1 MDKHAYFPPLAIKQ
15 IANVMAIQN
24 PSAPNYLKGPELVNM
39 FNALGYP
46 DVYTFKEGRGILTVD
61 YGEGLSR
68 LTYATKRLEDLNKA
82 CQIPEALQEFTKRIH
97 QPLEFI
103 ETLQRVLKPWKLEN
117 FVPKIETEVFQ
128 VNNDGLN
135 KPDVAGDEKPKI
147 AEVSIIDKKNEN
159 KVKQYDARKRSQE
172 ESILGKIPEGHPVVF
187 ISYSWDSPEHK
198 VWVAKLADDLT
209 SKGIYV
215 LFDDYLDSG
224 TTLPMFME
232 YGIERSDKVLI
243 IGTPKY
249 KEKCTGVSS
258 GVAFEDT
265 IIRSSMFQDLGTK
278 KFIPCL
284 REGGFIESFPLIL
297 SGCKGHDFSKDDNYD
312 ETIDNLCRDIYGKPR
327 RVRPQLGEIPDYAKE

>member
-1 MDKHAYFPPLAIKQ
+1 MDNHAYFPPLAIKQ
-15 IANVMAIQN
+15 IASVMAIQN
-24 PSAPNYLKGPELVNM
+24 PFAPNYLKGPELVNM

-46 DVYTFKEGRGILTVD
+46 DAYTFNEGRGILTVD

-82 CQIPEALQEFTKRIH
+82 CQIPEALQEFTKRIQ

-103 ETLQRVLKPWKLEN
+103 ETLQRVLKPWKLEK

-135 KPDVAGDEKPKI
+135 MPDEVGYEKPKI
-147 AEVSIIDKKNEN
+147 AEVSIENINEN
-159 KVKQYDARKRSQE
+159 KVKQYDARKRLLE
-172 ESILGKIPEGHPVVF
+172 ESILGMIPEGHPVVF

-198 VWVAKLADDLT
+198 VWVAKFADDLT

-249 KEKCTGVSS
+249 KEKCTGMSS

-265 IIRSSMFQDLGTK
+265 IIRSSMFQNFGTK
-278 KFIPCL
+278 K
-284 REGGFIESFPLIL
+284 
-297 SGCKGHDFSKDDNYD
+297 
-312 ETIDNLCRDIYGKPR
+312 IYL
-327 RVRPQLGEIPDYAKE
+327 V

>member
-1 MDKHAYFPPLAIKQ
+1 MDNHAYFPPLAIKQ
-15 IANVMAIQN
+15 IASVMAIQN

-46 DVYTFKEGRGILTVD
+46 DAYTFNEGRGILTVD

-82 CQIPEALQEFTKRIH
+82 CQIPEALQEFPKRI
-97 QPLEFI
+97 QQSLEFI
-103 ETLQRVLKPWKLEN
+103 ETLQRVLKPWKLEK

-135 KPDVAGDEKPKI
+135 MPDEVGYEKPKI
-147 AEVSIIDKKNEN
+147 AEVSIENINEN
-159 KVKQYDARKRSQE
+159 KVKQYDARKRLLE
-172 ESILGKIPEGHPVVF
+172 ESILGMIPEGHPVVF

-198 VWVAKLADDLT
+198 VWVAKFADDLT

-249 KEKCTGVSS
+249 KEKCTGMSS

-265 IIRSSMFQDLGTK
+265 IIRSSMFQNFGTK
-278 KFIPCL
+278 K
-284 REGGFIESFPLIL
+284 
-297 SGCKGHDFSKDDNYD
+297 
-312 ETIDNLCRDIYGKPR
+312 IYL
-327 RVRPQLGEIPDYAKE
+327 V

>member
-1 MDKHAYFPPLAIKQ
+1 MDNHAYFPPLAIKQ

-46 DVYTFKEGRGILTVD
+46 DAYTFNEGRGILTVD

-82 CQIPEALQEFTKRIH
+82 CQIPEALQEFTKRIK

-103 ETLQRVLKPWKLEN
+103 ETLQRVLKPWRLEK

-135 KPDVAGDEKPKI
+135 MPDEVGYEKPKI
-147 AEVSIIDKKNEN
+147 AEVSIENINEN
-159 KVKQYDARKRSQE
+159 KVKQYDARKRLLE
-172 ESILGKIPEGHPVVF
+172 ESILGMIPEGHPVVF

-198 VWVAKLADDLT
+198 VWVAKFADDLT

-215 LFDDYLDSG
+215 LFDYYLDSG

-249 KEKCTGVSS
+249 KEKCTGMSS

-265 IIRSSMFQDLGTK
+265 IIRSSMFQNLGTK
-278 KFIPCL
+278 KICL
-284 REGGFIESFPLIL
+284 
-297 SGCKGHDFSKDDNYD
+297 
-312 ETIDNLCRDIYGKPR
+312 
-327 RVRPQLGEIPDYAKE
+327 V

>member
-1 MDKHAYFPPLAIKQ
+1 MDNHAYFPPLAIKQ
-15 IANVMAIQN
+15 IASVMAIQN
-24 PSAPNYLKGPELVNM
+24 LSAPNYLKGPELVNM

-46 DVYTFKEGRGILTVD
+46 DAYTFNEGRGILTVD

-82 CQIPEALQEFTKRIH
+82 CQIPEALQEFPKRIQ

-103 ETLQRVLKPWKLEN
+103 ETLQRVLKPWKLEK

-135 KPDVAGDEKPKI
+135 MPDEVGYEKPKI
-147 AEVSIIDKKNEN
+147 AEVSIENINEN
-159 KVKQYDARKRSQE
+159 KVKQYDARKRLLE
-172 ESILGKIPEGHPVVF
+172 ESILGMIPEGHPVVF

-198 VWVAKLADDLT
+198 VWVAKFADDLT

-249 KEKCTGVSS
+249 KEKCTGMSS

-265 IIRSSMFQDLGTK
+265 IIRSSMFQNFGTK
-278 KFIPCL
+278 K
-284 REGGFIESFPLIL
+284 
-297 SGCKGHDFSKDDNYD
+297 
-312 ETIDNLCRDIYGKPR
+312 IYL
-327 RVRPQLGEIPDYAKE
+327 V

>member
-39 FNALGYP
+39 FNAFGYP

-82 CQIPEALQEFTKRIH
+82 CQIPEALQEFTKRIQ

-232 YGIERSDKVLI
+232 YGIERSDRVLI

-249 KEKCTGVSS
+249 KEKCTGMSS

-278 KFIPCL
+278 KL
-284 REGGFIESFPLIL
+284 YL
-297 SGCKGHDFSKDDNYD
+297 
-312 ETIDNLCRDIYGKPR
+312 
-327 RVRPQLGEIPDYAKE
+327 V

>member
-1 MDKHAYFPPLAIKQ
+1 MDNHAYFPPLAIKQ

-46 DVYTFKEGRGILTVD
+46 DAYTFNEGRGILTVD

-68 LTYATKRLEDLNKA
+68 FTYATKRLEDLNKA
-82 CQIPEALQEFTKRIH
+82 YQIPEALQEFTKRIK

-103 ETLQRVLKPWKLEN
+103 ETLQRVLKPWKLEK

-135 KPDVAGDEKPKI
+135 MPDEVGYEKPKI
-147 AEVSIIDKKNEN
+147 AEVSIENINEN
-159 KVKQYDARKRSQE
+159 KVKQYDARKRLLE
-172 ESILGKIPEGHPVVF
+172 ESILGMIPEGHPVVF

-198 VWVAKLADDLT
+198 VWVAKFADDLT

-249 KEKCTGVSS
+249 KEKCTGMSS

-265 IIRSSMFQDLGTK
+265 IIRSSMFQNLGTK
-278 KFIPCL
+278 K
-284 REGGFIESFPLIL
+284 
-297 SGCKGHDFSKDDNYD
+297 
-312 ETIDNLCRDIYGKPR
+312 IYL
-327 RVRPQLGEIPDYAKE
+327 V